1 MEESD
6 RLKKRLADKKL
17 DMKAKLKEAK
27 NALEGNDEIRL
38 LKGKIARRDKEIN
51 DLRKKTEVSETNY
64 KRLRD

>member
-17 DMKAKLKEAK
+17 DMEAKLKEAK